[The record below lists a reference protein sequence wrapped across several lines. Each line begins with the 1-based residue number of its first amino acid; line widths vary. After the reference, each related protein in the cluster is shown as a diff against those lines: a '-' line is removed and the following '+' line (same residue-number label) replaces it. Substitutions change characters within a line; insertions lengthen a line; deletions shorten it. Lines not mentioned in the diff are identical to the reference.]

1 MKRRLLIIAVFLL
14 LGAVVNVAVA
24 WGCALWSKPSHST
37 DKSGPRDLGFGYT
50 VVFYEDAVGAS
61 DRLRIFFPV
70 EIAAGWPLRCL
81 ERYPIFFPDLSPFY
95 NEERTVIQAGIPL
108 PPLLEWIHPLPN
120 RTLPIRPVPAGF
132 TLNTLFYA
140 ALLWLLIPGPFV
152 LRRFLRLRR
161 GLCPKCAYPMG
172 ESAVCTECGRA
183 LPCTST
189 ADPAGTSP
197 PS

>member
-1 MKRRLLIIAVFLL
+1 MKRRLLIIAIFLL

-37 DKSGPRDLGFGYT
+37 DKSGQPEHLGFGYT
-50 VVFYEDAVGAS
+50 VSFYEAARPS
-61 DRLRIFFPV
+61 DSVRIFFPV

-81 ERYPIFFPDLSPFY
+81 ERDTGLSPFY
-95 NEERTVIQAGIPL
+95 NAERTVIQAGIPL

-120 RTLPIRPVPAGF
+120 RTLPIRAVPAGF

-140 ALLWLLIPGPFV
+140 TLLWLLIPGTV
-152 LRRFLRLRR
+152 ALRRLMRVRR

-172 ESAVCTECGRA
+172 ESAVCTECGRL
-183 LPCTST
+183 LPKRVAT
-189 ADPAGTSP
+189 
-197 PS
+197 